1 MYNIFMKEFSL
12 ILGDCEPGQVLLM
25 YLFLQI
31 KEVRFREL
39 HRTCHRPWDGVTV
52 LALNLTSSFQI

>member
-1 MYNIFMKEFSL
+1 MKEFSL
-12 ILGDCEPGQVLLM
+12 ILGDCEVARASIINVP
-25 YLFLQI
+25 FLHI